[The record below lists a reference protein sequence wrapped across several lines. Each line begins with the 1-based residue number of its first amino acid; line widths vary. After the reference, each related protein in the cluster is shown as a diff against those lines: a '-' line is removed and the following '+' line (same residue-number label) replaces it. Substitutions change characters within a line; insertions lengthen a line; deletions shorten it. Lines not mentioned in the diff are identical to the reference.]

1 MKSPVKK
8 LNRFKSII
16 IGGASASTPL
26 LEKVKTLSCD
36 AYATYGMTETV
47 SHIAL
52 QKLNGSD
59 AQDYFE
65 AFPDV
70 KIKTDERDC
79 LVIELPDFSEPI
91 ITNDIVKIIHP
102 GGFKIFGRYDNII
115 NSGGVKLMPETI
127 EKKIEPILKQPFFV
141 SGIQDDRLGQKL
153 VLIVEGYEQPGLL
166 TALKLA
172 LPTYEIPRDIFY
184 LDQFIRTETQ
194 KINRPKTLE
203 KASKKQG
210 INLFLFSV
218 IRLFLH
224 PQHQITMGRVF
235 EKRKHTMF
243 ARFDR
248 MAKAFT
254 RIGKDIALAVKQNG
268 PNPDNNPKLRMAI
281 QNAKGVNMPK
291 DRVEAAIKRAS
302 SKEEKDYT
310 EVIYE
315 GYAPHGVPVLVLCAT
330 DNPTRTVANVRLQFS
345 KNGGTMGNSGTVLFM
360 FEHRGVFKFDPAKL
374 NLDEMELDLIDAGA
388 EDIERGDD
396 EIVVH
401 TKFTD
406 FGHMQKFL
414 EEKKIDAKSSELQ
427 YIPNTTKELPED
439 QQDEVLKL
447 IEAIEADDDVQTVFH
462 NLA

>member
-1 MKSPVKK
+1 
-8 LNRFKSII
+8 
-16 IGGASASTPL
+16 
-26 LEKVKTLSCD
+26 
-36 AYATYGMTETV
+36 
-47 SHIAL
+47 
-52 QKLNGSD
+52 
-59 AQDYFE
+59 
-65 AFPDV
+65 
-70 KIKTDERDC
+70 
-79 LVIELPDFSEPI
+79 
-91 ITNDIVKIIHP
+91 
-102 GGFKIFGRYDNII
+102 
-115 NSGGVKLMPETI
+115 
-127 EKKIEPILKQPFFV
+127 
-141 SGIQDDRLGQKL
+141 
-153 VLIVEGYEQPGLL
+153 
-166 TALKLA
+166 
-172 LPTYEIPRDIFY
+172 
-184 LDQFIRTETQ
+184 
-194 KINRPKTLE
+194 
-203 KASKKQG
+203 
-210 INLFLFSV
+210 
-218 IRLFLH
+218 
-224 PQHQITMGRVF
+224 
-235 EKRKHTMF
+235 MF

-302 SKEEKDYT
+302 SKEEKDYQ

-330 DNPTRTVANVRLQFS
+330 DNPTRTVANIRLQFS

-388 EDIERGDD
+388 EDIERGEE

-406 FGHMQKFL
+406 FGQMQKFL

-427 YIPNTTKELPED
+427 YIPNATKELPED

>member
-1 MKSPVKK
+1 
-8 LNRFKSII
+8 
-16 IGGASASTPL
+16 
-26 LEKVKTLSCD
+26 
-36 AYATYGMTETV
+36 
-47 SHIAL
+47 
-52 QKLNGSD
+52 
-59 AQDYFE
+59 
-65 AFPDV
+65 
-70 KIKTDERDC
+70 
-79 LVIELPDFSEPI
+79 
-91 ITNDIVKIIHP
+91 
-102 GGFKIFGRYDNII
+102 
-115 NSGGVKLMPETI
+115 
-127 EKKIEPILKQPFFV
+127 
-141 SGIQDDRLGQKL
+141 
-153 VLIVEGYEQPGLL
+153 
-166 TALKLA
+166 
-172 LPTYEIPRDIFY
+172 
-184 LDQFIRTETQ
+184 
-194 KINRPKTLE
+194 
-203 KASKKQG
+203 
-210 INLFLFSV
+210 
-218 IRLFLH
+218 
-224 PQHQITMGRVF
+224 MGRVF

-374 NLDEMELDLIDAGA
+374 NLDEMELDLIDGGA